1 MVNSCSNRLAEVC
14 ERTINTD
21 MEHVNIEAV
30 DSVFIRINAE
40 KSVIKEMS
48 QFFSFEVP
56 NHKFMPAYRNRVWNG
71 RINLLN
77 AHKHLIYRGL
87 IDYVIKFCK
96 DRNYSVDG
104 FKEEQA
110 NISKDNLWKFLK
122 EFVRPHVRGEPVDV
136 HDYQMDAI
144 HHAIRKKRCLLLSPT
159 GSGKS
164 MIIYSL
170 IRYYLDTL
178 PSHTKILIIVP
189 TTGLVQQM
197 ISDFAE
203 YSKNTKWRADKNC
216 HGIYAGRSKETSKRV
231 VISTWQS
238 IFREHKEWFDQFSVV
253 VGDECHQY
261 RSQSLVTLMTKLK
274 SCPYRIG
281 TTGTLD
287 NVYVHKLII
296 EGLFGPVYKVTSTK
310 DLIDKN
316 ILSELKVECLQINHS
331 DHDRLLLKRRTYQE
345 EIEWIVTNE
354 KRNQFIADL
363 AEKLKGNTL
372 ILFNYVSKQGI
383 PLFGMMKNS
392 SKETHFVS
400 GKTETETREQIRK
413 IVDKSNNSIMVASY
427 GTTSTGINIRNIHNI
442 IFASPSKSVIR
453 VLQSIGRGLRKSE
466 TKENVVIYDISD
478 DLRYKKYE
486 NHTYKHLQE
495 RIRIYTKERFVHRLI
510 SINLQRD
517 GHGTKNTI
525 QNNEVEKR

>member
-1 MVNSCSNRLAEVC
+1 
-14 ERTINTD
+14 
-21 MEHVNIEAV
+21 MEHVNIEAA

-77 AHKHLIYRGL
+77 AHKHLMYRGL

-104 FKEEQA
+104 FKEEENQL
-110 NISKDNLWKFLK
+110 SREHLCKFM
-122 EFVRPHVRGEPVDV
+122 EEHVRPHVRGEPVKV

-170 IRYYLDTL
+170 IRYYLDIL
-178 PSHTKILIIVP
+178 PSTSKILIIVP

-197 ISDFAE
+197 LSDFTDYA
-203 YSKNTKWRADKNC
+203 KGTKWRADKFC
-216 HGIYAGRSKETSKRV
+216 HGIYAGRSKETAKRV

-238 IFREHKEWFDQFSVV
+238 IFREHKEWFDQFSVAI
-253 VGDECHQY
+253 GDECHQY

-274 SCPYRIG
+274 DCPYRVG

-287 NVYVHKLII
+287 SVYVHKLII

-316 ILSELKVECLQINHS
+316 ILSELNVECLCINHS
-331 DHDRLLLKRRTYQE
+331 DTDRAALKRRTYQE
-345 EIEWIVTNE
+345 EIEWIVTDE
-354 KRNQFIADL
+354 RRNKFIVQL

-372 ILFNYVSKQGI
+372 ILFNYVEKQGK
-383 PLFGMMKNS
+383 PLFKMLEGS
-392 SKETHFVS
+392 SKNIYFIY
-400 GKTETETREQIRK
+400 GKTETEMREQIRK
-413 IVDKSNNSIMVASY
+413 IVDKDDNSIMVASY

-478 DLRYKKYE
+478 DLRYKKYD
-486 NHTYKHLQE
+486 NHTYRHLQE
-495 RIRIYTKERFVHRLI
+495 RLRIYTKERFVHRLV
-510 SINLQRD
+510 SINLQKD
-517 GHGTKNTI
+517 GHGTENKV
-525 QNNEVEKR
+525 QDNEVEKR

>member
-1 MVNSCSNRLAEVC
+1 VS
-14 ERTINTD
+14 
-21 MEHVNIEAV
+21 IEAV

-56 NHKFMPAYRNRVWNG
+56 NHKYMPAYKNRVWNG

-77 AHKHLIYRGL
+77 THKNVIYRGL
-87 IDYVIKFCK
+87 LDYVIKFCK
-96 DRNYSVDG
+96 DRNYSCSL
-104 FKEEQA
+104 FEESETIPQRDHICKFLEEFVQPHIRDEKA
-110 NISKDNLWKFLK
+110 NI
-122 EFVRPHVRGEPVDV
+122 

-144 HHAIRKKRCLLLSPT
+144 FHGIKRKRCLLLSPT

-164 MIIYSL
+164 MIIYCL
-170 IRYYLDTL
+170 MRYYLETL
-178 PSHTKILIIVP
+178 PKDKKILIIVP

-203 YSKNTKWRADKNC
+203 YSKNTKWKADRNC
-216 HGIYAGRSKETSKRV
+216 HGIHAGKSKQTAKRV

-238 IFREHKEWFDQFSVV
+238 IFREHKDWFDQFSAVF
-253 VGDECHQY
+253 GDECHQY
-261 RSQSLVTLMTKLK
+261 RSQSLVALMTKLK
-274 SCPYRIG
+274 DCPYRIG

-287 NVYVHKLII
+287 SVYVHKLII

-316 ILSELKVECLQINHS
+316 ILSELKVECLSINHS
-331 DHDRLLLKRRTYQE
+331 DTDRAALKRRTYQE
-345 EIEWIVTNE
+345 EIEWIVTDE
-354 KRNQFIADL
+354 RRNKFIVQL

-372 ILFNYVSKQGI
+372 ILFNYVEKQGK
-383 PLFGMMKNS
+383 PLFKMLEGS
-392 SKETHFVS
+392 SKNIYFIY
-400 GKTETETREQIRK
+400 GKTETEMREQIRK
-413 IVDKSNNSIMVASY
+413 IVDKDDNSIMVASY

-466 TKENVVIYDISD
+466 TKQNVVIYDISD
-478 DLRYKKYE
+478 DLRYKKYD
-486 NHTYKHLQE
+486 NHTYRHLQE
-495 RIRIYTKERFVHRLI
+495 RLRIYNKERFVHNLI
-510 SINLQRD
+510 SINLRKD
-517 GHGTKNTI
+517 ENGKENKL
-525 QNNEVEKR
+525 QNNET

>member
-1 MVNSCSNRLAEVC
+1 
-14 ERTINTD
+14 
-21 MEHVNIEAV
+21 MEHVNIEAI

-40 KSVIKEMS
+40 KGVIKEMN

-104 FKEEQA
+104 FREEENPLKKE
-110 NISKDNLWKFLK
+110 DLCKFLQ
-122 EFVRPHVRGEPVDV
+122 EHVRPHVRGEPVKV
-136 HDYQMDAI
+136 HDYQLDAI
-144 HHAIRKKRCLLLSPT
+144 YHAIRKKRCLLLSPT

-164 MIIYSL
+164 MIIYAL
-170 IRYYLDTL
+170 MRYYLDIL
-178 PSHTKILIIVP
+178 PPDKKILIVVP

-197 ISDFAE
+197 LSDFTD
-203 YSKNTKWRADKNC
+203 YSKGTKWRADKFC
-216 HGIYAGRSKETSKRV
+216 HGIHAGRSKETAKRV

-238 IFREHKEWFDQFSVV
+238 IFREPKEWFDQFGAVF
-253 VGDECHQY
+253 GDECHQY
-261 RSQSLVTLMTKLK
+261 RSQSLVSLMTKLK
-274 SCPYRIG
+274 DCPYRVG

-287 NVYVHKLII
+287 NIHVHKLII
-296 EGLFGPVYKVTSTK
+296 EGLFGLVYKVTSTK

-331 DHDRLLLKRRTYQE
+331 DRDRLLLKRRTYQE

-354 KRNQFIADL
+354 KRNQFIVNL

-372 ILFNYVSKQGI
+372 ILFNYVQKQGI
-383 PLFGMMKNS
+383 PLFELIKKS
-392 SKETHFVS
+392 SKESHFIS
-400 GKTETETREQIRK
+400 GKTETEMREQIRK

-442 IFASPSKSVIR
+442 IFASPSKSVVR

-466 TKENVVIYDISD
+466 KKENVVIFDISD
-478 DLRYKKYE
+478 DLRYKKYV
-486 NHTYKHLQE
+486 NHTYRHLEE
-495 RIRIYTKERFVHRLI
+495 RLRIYTKERFVHRLI
-510 SINLQRD
+510 SINLESLNGKQSPV
-517 GHGTKNTI
+517 
-525 QNNEVEKR
+525 QNNETS

>member
-1 MVNSCSNRLAEVC
+1 MVYSCSHRLAKVHQ
-14 ERTINTD
+14 RAINTY
-21 MEHVNIEAV
+21 MEHVNIQAV
-30 DSVFIRINAE
+30 DSVFIRIDAE

-56 NHKFMPAYRNRVWNG
+56 NHKYMPAYRNRVWNG

-77 AHKHLIYRGL
+77 THKHTMYRGL
-87 IDYVIKFCK
+87 VEYVKKFCR
-96 DRNYSVDG
+96 DRNYSISG
-104 FKEEQA
+104 FEEQDTE
-110 NISKDNLWKFLK
+110 IKRDHLCKFID
-122 EFVRPHVRGEPVDV
+122 EFVQPHIRGEKAKV

-144 HHAIRKKRCLLLSPT
+144 FHAIKRKRCLLLSPT

-164 MIIYSL
+164 MIIYCL
-170 IRYYLDTL
+170 MRYYLETL
-178 PSHTKILIIVP
+178 PKDKKILIVVP

-197 ISDFAE
+197 LSDFAE

-216 HGIYAGRSKETSKRV
+216 HGIHAGRSKETAKRV

-238 IFREHKEWFDQFSVV
+238 IFREHKDWFDQFAVV
-253 VGDECHQY
+253 FGDECHQY
-261 RSQSLVTLMTKLK
+261 RSQSLVALMTKLK
-274 SCPYRIG
+274 DCPYRVG

-287 NVYVHKLII
+287 NIHVHKLII
-296 EGLFGPVYKVTSTK
+296 EGLFGLVYKVTSTK

-316 ILSELKVECLQINHS
+316 ILSELKVECLQINHPDS
-331 DHDRLLLKRRTYQE
+331 DRLLLKRRTYQE

-354 KRNQFIADL
+354 KRNQFIANL

-413 IVDKSNNSIMVASY
+413 IVDKSNNCIMVASY

-442 IFASPSKSVIR
+442 IFASPSKSVVR

-478 DLRYKKYE
+478 DLRYKKYI
-486 NHTYKHLQE
+486 NHTYRHLEE
-495 RIRIYTKERFVHRLI
+495 RVRIYTKERFVHRLI
-510 SINLQRD
+510 SINFKRD
-517 GHGTKNTI
+517 GHGEKNTI
-525 QNNEVEKR
+525 QNNET

>member
-1 MVNSCSNRLAEVC
+1 
-14 ERTINTD
+14 

-56 NHKFMPAYRNRVWNG
+56 NHKYMPAYRNRVWNG

-77 AHKHLIYRGL
+77 THKNVIYRGL
-87 IDYVIKFCK
+87 LDYVIKFCK
-96 DRNYSVDG
+96 DRNYSFST
-104 FKEEQA
+104 FKEPEAPPQRDH
-110 NISKDNLWKFLK
+110 ICKFLE
-122 EFVRPHVRGEPVDV
+122 EFVQPHIRGEKAKI
-136 HDYQMDAI
+136 HDYQMEAI
-144 HHAIRKKRCLLLSPT
+144 LHAVERKRCLLLSPT

-164 MIIYSL
+164 MIIYCL
-170 IRYYLDTL
+170 MRYYLEIL
-178 PSHTKILIIVP
+178 PKHKKILIIVP

-203 YSKNTKWRADKNC
+203 YSKNTKWKADRNC
-216 HGIYAGRSKETSKRV
+216 HGIHAGKSKQTAKRV

-238 IFREHKEWFDQFSVV
+238 IFREHKDWFDQFSVV
-253 VGDECHQY
+253 FGDECHQY
-261 RSQSLVTLMTKLK
+261 RSQSLVALMTKLK
-274 SCPYRIG
+274 DCPYRIG

-287 NVYVHKLII
+287 SVYVHKLII

-316 ILSELKVECLQINHS
+316 ILSELKVECLCINHS
-331 DHDRLLLKRRTYQE
+331 DTDRAALKRRTYQE
-345 EIEWIVTNE
+345 EIEWIVTDE
-354 KRNQFIADL
+354 RRNKFIVQL

-372 ILFNYVSKQGI
+372 ILFNYVEKQGK
-383 PLFGMMKNS
+383 PLFKMLEGS
-392 SKETHFVS
+392 SKNIYFIY
-400 GKTETETREQIRK
+400 GKTETEMREQIRK
-413 IVDKSNNSIMVASY
+413 IVDKDDNSIMVASY

-466 TKENVVIYDISD
+466 TKENVIIYDISD
-478 DLRYKKYE
+478 DLRYKKYD
-486 NHTYKHLQE
+486 NHTYRHLQE
-495 RIRIYTKERFVHRLI
+495 RLRIYNKERFVHRLV

-517 GHGTKNTI
+517 GHGTENKL
-525 QNNEVEKR
+525 QNNEIEKR

>member
-1 MVNSCSNRLAEVC
+1 
-14 ERTINTD
+14 

-77 AHKHLIYRGL
+77 THKNVIYRGL
-87 IDYVIKFCK
+87 LDYVTKFCK
-96 DRNYSVDG
+96 DRNYSCSL
-104 FKEEQA
+104 FEE
-110 NISKDNLWKFLK
+110 DNVTPQREHICKFLE
-122 EFVRPHVRGEPVDV
+122 EFVQPHIRDEKASI
-136 HDYQMDAI
+136 HDYQMNAI
-144 HHAIRKKRCLLLSPT
+144 FHAVKRKRCLLLSPT

-164 MIIYSL
+164 MIIYCL
-170 IRYYLDTL
+170 MRYYLETL
-178 PSHTKILIIVP
+178 PKDKKILIIVP

-203 YSKNTKWRADKNC
+203 YSKNTKWKADRNC
-216 HGIYAGRSKETSKRV
+216 HGIHAGKSKQTAKRV

-238 IFREHKEWFDQFSVV
+238 IFREHKDWFDQFSAVF
-253 VGDECHQY
+253 GDECHQY
-261 RSQSLVTLMTKLK
+261 RSQSLVALMTKLK
-274 SCPYRIG
+274 DCPYRIG

-287 NVYVHKLII
+287 SVYVHKLII

-316 ILSELKVECLQINHS
+316 ILSELKVECLCINHS
-331 DHDRLLLKRRTYQE
+331 DTDRAALKRRTYQE
-345 EIEWIVTNE
+345 EIEWVVTDERRNKFIV
-354 KRNQFIADL
+354 QL

-372 ILFNYVSKQGI
+372 ILFNYVEKQGK
-383 PLFGMMKNS
+383 PLFKMLEGS
-392 SKETHFVS
+392 SKNIYFIY
-400 GKTETETREQIRK
+400 GKTETEMREQIRK
-413 IVDKSNNSIMVASY
+413 IVDKDDNSIMVASY

-478 DLRYKKYE
+478 DLRYKKYD
-486 NHTYKHLQE
+486 NHTYRHLQE
-495 RIRIYTKERFVHRLI
+495 RLRIYTKERFVHRLV
-510 SINLQRD
+510 SINLQ
-517 GHGTKNTI
+517 GNVHGKETI
-525 QNNEVEKR
+525 QNNEIEKR